1 MKLHSTVNQFY
12 QTVTAYDVKQVKIND
27 IPYSTSLI
35 VTPMTAPV
43 ACAIT
48 NYNDFNQSHI
58 DQIMATSPD
67 VVILGTG
74 QQQHFLPSTIMSGF
88 LQQHVGIEMMSNDA
102 ACRTYN
108 ILMSEGRKVTLCLI
122 FE

>member
-12 QTVTAYDVKQVKIND
+12 QTVTAYDVDSVKIND
-27 IPYSTSLI
+27 VQFTSSLI
-35 VTPMTAPV
+35 VTPTTAPV
-43 ACAIT
+43 VWPVNHYQAINT
-48 NYNDFNQSHI
+48 VHLE
-58 DQIMATSPD
+58 QILATSPD
-67 VVILGTG
+67 LVILGTG
-74 QQQHFLPSTIMSGF
+74 QQQHFLNSNMLKPFM
-88 LQQHVGIEMMSNDA
+88 QQRVGIEMMSNDA

>member
-12 QTVTAYDVKQVKIND
+12 QTVTAYDIHSVKINN
-27 IPYSTSLI
+27 IAYNHSLI
-35 VTPMTAPV
+35 VTPMTEPV
-43 ACAIT
+43 SWDISDYKA
-48 NYNDFNQSHI
+48 FNKDHI
-58 DQIMATSPD
+58 AQIMATSPD
-67 VVILGTG
+67 IVILGTG
-74 QQQHFLPSTIMSGF
+74 QQQHFLPGNITTSF